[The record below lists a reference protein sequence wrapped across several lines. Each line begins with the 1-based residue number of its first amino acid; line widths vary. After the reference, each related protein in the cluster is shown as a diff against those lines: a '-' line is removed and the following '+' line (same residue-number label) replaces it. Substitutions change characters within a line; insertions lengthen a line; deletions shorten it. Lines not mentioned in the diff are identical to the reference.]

1 MSNND
6 LDKLFSN
13 FFGSTDS
20 IPSQEPKSEAVEEK
34 ETKTEKP
41 QTVFE
46 LPIVE
51 EDKKEEVVENV
62 SEETIMEDKNEEIS
76 EVVTEIVSESEEE
89 IKTEESDQ
97 ENEITIEEVT
107 PKKRKRRT
115 KKEME
120 EARAAEEK
128 AKEQES
134 EVKTEEPVK
143 DKENQEEKQENEAVV
158 FESSNTKPVNYK
170 HAKFNPDK
178 LDMKMVVNKFLPD
191 VNGDGW
197 LETKAEIE
205 DMVNKIKFTS
215 EITSGAMRVII
226 PQIADVYSYIRPK
239 KAEYEACLESLEN
252 LISRQKSANSV
263 GSSVD
268 ERKKNGFES
277 CEQFKLDGVRTP
289 INLYDMEIIFRT
301 RLNFIQGQLD
311 ILEMKK
317 TCMINYISILKMEN
331 Q

>member
-20 IPSQEPKSEAVEEK
+20 VPSQEPKSETVEEK

-46 LPIVE
+46 LPIIE

-62 SEETIMEDKNEEIS
+62 SEETITEEKAEEVS
-76 EVVTEIVSESEEE
+76 EVVTEVISESEEE

-97 ENEITIEEVT
+97 ENEITTEEVA

-134 EVKTEEPVK
+134 EVKTEEPVE
-143 DKENQEEKQENEAVV
+143 DKENQEEKQESIVV

>member
-20 IPSQEPKSEAVEEK
+20 VPSQEPKSEAVEEK

-46 LPIVE
+46 LPIIE

-62 SEETIMEDKNEEIS
+62 SEETITEEKNEEIS
-76 EVVTEIVSESEEE
+76 EVVTEVISESEEE

-97 ENEITIEEVT
+97 ENKITTEEVA

-134 EVKTEEPVK
+134 EVKIEESVE
-143 DKENQEEKQENEAVV
+143 DKENQEEKQENVVV

-178 LDMKMVVNKFLPD
+178 LDMKMIVNKFLPD

>member
-20 IPSQEPKSEAVEEK
+20 VPSQEPKSETVEEK

-46 LPIVE
+46 LPIIE

-62 SEETIMEDKNEEIS
+62 SEETITEEKNEEIS
-76 EVVTEIVSESEEE
+76 EVVTEVISESEEE

-97 ENEITIEEVT
+97 ENKITTEEVA

-134 EVKTEEPVK
+134 EVKIEEPVE
-143 DKENQEEKQENEAVV
+143 DKENQEEKQENVVV

>member
-20 IPSQEPKSEAVEEK
+20 VPSQEPKSEAVEEEK
-34 ETKTEKP
+34 EIKTEKP

-46 LPIVE
+46 LPIIE
-51 EDKKEEVVENV
+51 EDKKEEVIENV
-62 SEETIMEDKNEEIS
+62 SEETVTEEKNEEIS
-76 EVVTEIVSESEEE
+76 EVETEIVSESEEE

-97 ENEITIEEVT
+97 ENEITTEEVT

-115 KKEME
+115 KKEIE

-134 EVKTEEPVK
+134 EAKTEESVK
-143 DKENQEEKQENEAVV
+143 DKENQEEKQENVV
-158 FESSNTKPVNYK
+158 FESSNTRPVNYK